1 MIVSDFRST
10 SNLMGGYKRYKY
22 TWKTTMYFMVH
33 ILSDVLLV
41 DVQFSGYSYLQKEK
55 LGWWLHGISTTHT
68 ACQSHLYVAT
78 GMT

>member
-1 MIVSDFRST
+1 
-10 SNLMGGYKRYKY
+10 MGGYKRYKY
-22 TWKTTMYFMVH
+22 TWKTPMYFMVN

-41 DVQFSGYSYLQKEK
+41 SVQFSDYSYLQKEK

>member
-1 MIVSDFRST
+1 MEDSDV
-10 SNLMGGYKRYKY
+10 
-22 TWKTTMYFMVH
+22 YFMVH
-33 ILSDVLLV
+33 ILSDVRLV
-41 DVQFSGYSYLQKEK
+41 GVQFSGYSYLQKEK